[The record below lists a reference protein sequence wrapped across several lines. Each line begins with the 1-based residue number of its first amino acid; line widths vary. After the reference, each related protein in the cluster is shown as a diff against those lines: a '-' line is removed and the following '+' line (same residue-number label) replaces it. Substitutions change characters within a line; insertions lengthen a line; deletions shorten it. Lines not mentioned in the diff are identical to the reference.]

1 MKNSSISVN
10 CETLTTLQLM
20 LKRDIVGDRYM
31 PQPLT
36 AAEICRRLPLEVR
49 GRHDT
54 HVARDL
60 ASNGSLQV

>member
-1 MKNSSISVN
+1 
-10 CETLTTLQLM
+10 M